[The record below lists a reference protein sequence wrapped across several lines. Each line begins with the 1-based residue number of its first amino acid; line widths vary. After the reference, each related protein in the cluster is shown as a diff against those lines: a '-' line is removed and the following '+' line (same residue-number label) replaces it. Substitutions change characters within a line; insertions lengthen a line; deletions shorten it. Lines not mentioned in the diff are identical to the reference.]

1 MSNRVFHPEVSL
13 AIEEYFKKAGI
24 SQVMAAK
31 LLNVTPQAVSLQ
43 LKQPFGKNVSSK
55 WEKAFGFNRDFLMTG
70 NGELIAPREPIESA
84 QTDSGSVN
92 NSSMHKSEG
101 PAQKDD
107 MSANITKDEAYY
119 RNLDID
125 DFVYDAKWEST
136 NDYMLAQEIVKAFY
150 IQLNA
155 IKAEIDYY
163 KRELAKLSEEKKNLF
178 LENATLRR
186 LIHKYK
192 GQY

>member
-107 MSANITKDEAYY
+107 TSANITKDEAYY

>member
-101 PAQKDD
+101 PAQKGDT
-107 MSANITKDEAYY
+107 SADIPKDETYY

-125 DFVYDAKWEST
+125 DFVDDAKWEST
-136 NDYMLAQEIVKAFY
+136 NDYQLAYDIVQAFY
-150 IQLNA
+150 IQMNA

-186 LIHKYK
+186 LIH
-192 GQY
+192 

>member
-101 PAQKDD
+101 AAQKDD
-107 MSANITKDEAYY
+107 TSANITKDEAYY

-150 IQLNA
+150 IQMNA

-178 LENATLRR
+178 LENATLRQ

>member
-1 MSNRVFHPEVSL
+1 MSNRVFYPEVSL
-13 AIEEYFKKAGI
+13 AIEEYFKKVGI

-107 MSANITKDEAYY
+107 TSADIPKDETYY

-125 DFVYDAKWEST
+125 DFVGDAKWEST
-136 NDYMLAQEIVKAFY
+136 NDSQLAYEIVQAFN
-150 IQLNA
+150 IQMNA

-163 KRELAKLSEEKKNLF
+163 KRELAKLSEENKNLF

-186 LIHKYK
+186 LIQAKR
-192 GQY
+192 